1 MLLIQNGKILTMTGK
16 NYEVGSVLIDNGK
29 IVEVGT
35 DIKVPQGCEILNVNG
50 AWVTPGFIEAHCHIG
65 LIEEGMG
72 FEGNDINESTDP
84 ITPHLRA
91 IDGINPFDTAF
102 YEAVKGGV
110 TTASTGPGSAN
121 VMGGQFAI
129 IKTNGNSVDK
139 MAIKAVSAVKVA
151 FGENPKRVYNSK
163 GKMPI
168 TRMATAALLR
178 ETLVK
183 AKNYKSRKDTA
194 GLKGDNF
201 DIDLK
206 MEALIPVLQK
216 KIPLKA
222 HAHRADDILTAIRI
236 AKEFDILL
244 TLDHCTEGNL
254 VTEYIKEAGFPA
266 IVGPTLTFKSKIEV
280 KNKNFNTPG
289 ILSNNGIKVAITTDH
304 PVVPIEYLPLC
315 AGLAAKAG
323 WGEEEALKSI
333 TINAAEIL
341 GVEDRVGSIEKGKDA
356 DIAIFDGNPLDS
368 LTKTLYTI
376 INGVVVYKGESNEIS
391 SNNF

>member
-1 MLLIQNGKILTMTGK
+1 MLLIKNGKVFTMTGENYENGSILIHNGKIL
-16 NYEVGSVLIDNGK
+16 EVGL
-29 IVEVGT
+29 
-35 DIKVPQGCEILNVNG
+35 DITVPEECEIIDAKG
-50 AWVTPGFIEAHCHIG
+50 GWVTPGFIEAHCHIG

-91 IDGINPFDTAF
+91 IDGVNPFDTAF
-102 YEAVKGGV
+102 HEAIKGGV
-110 TTASTGPGSAN
+110 TTVMTGPGSAN
-121 VMGGQFAI
+121 VIGGQFAI
-129 IKTNGNSVDK
+129 MKTNGISVDK
-139 MAIKAVSAVKVA
+139 MVIKTPSAVKVA

-183 AKNYKSRKDTA
+183 VKNYKSRKDTA
-194 GLKGDNF
+194 TLKGDNF

-222 HAHRADDILTAIRI
+222 HAHRGDDILTAIRI
-236 AKEFDILL
+236 AKEFDILM
-244 TLDHCTEGNL
+244 TIDHCSEGEL
-254 VTEYIKEAGFPA
+254 VADYIRESGFPA

-280 KNKNFNTPG
+280 KNKSFTTPG
-289 ILSNNGIKVAITTDH
+289 VLSNKGIKVAITTDH
-304 PVVPIEYLPLC
+304 PVVPIEYLPIC
-315 AGLAAKAG
+315 AGFAAKAG
-323 WGEEEALKSI
+323 WNETEALKAI

-341 GVEDRVGSIEKGKDA
+341 GVEDRVGSIAKGKDG
-356 DIAIFDGNPLDS
+356 DIVIFNGNPLDS

-376 INGVVVYKGESNEIS
+376 INGEVVYKGDV
-391 SNNF
+391 